1 MKYSFSHI
9 ADSMFSPFLDPNIS
23 DNDDNTKTGLTA
35 LASFPG
41 SGNTWLR
48 YLLQQSTGR
57 ERESIVFAGNEHGA
71 LVIIYFGFSLQE
83 F

>member
-1 MKYSFSHI
+1 
-9 ADSMFSPFLDPNIS
+9 MFSPFLDPNIS

-57 ERESIVFAGNEHGA
+57 ESIVFAGNEHGA
-71 LVIIYFGFSLQE
+71 LMMNYFRFPLQE